1 MAKKQKILPRE
12 CKSERLG
19 RETHLWERRGG
30 ENWRRTENLA
40 LPFPHLSHRNIP
52 LQLCCAHHLPKS
64 LGEAPPGRSA
74 AGSRVSVQLSRIE
87 RLDWGTRQALRVRW
101 CRRVRPALFGLRG
114 HRDHS
119 GCPGCQTNE
128 DCHLG
133 RRDVIQGQRSKA
145 EPSFLLGPPT
155 APSLPR
161 LGKGHTHKNFRHT
174 VNIFAFP
181 PTFPMGYQLQNS

>member
-1 MAKKQKILPRE
+1 MEKI
-12 CKSERLG
+12 
-19 RETHLWERRGG
+19 GG
-30 ENWRRTENLA
+30 ERKIWLCPSHIFPIATSLSSSAARTTCQRVWEK
-40 LPFPHLSHRNIP
+40 HCRE
-52 LQLCCAHHLPKS
+52 
-64 LGEAPPGRSA
+64 EAPPGAESRSSFP
-74 AGSRVSVQLSRIE
+74 GSR
-87 RLDWGTRQALRVRW
+87 RLDGGTRQALRVSW

-174 VNIFAFP
+174 INIFAFP